1 MNSGLPTTKTSS
13 CKYNCLLKKDYINF
27 LKQVCALLI
36 NKVFQF
42 WIQPKKKSCFS

>member
-1 MNSGLPTTKTSS
+1 MNSGLSSKKTSS
-13 CKYNCLLKKDYINF
+13 CKYNCLLKKDYINY